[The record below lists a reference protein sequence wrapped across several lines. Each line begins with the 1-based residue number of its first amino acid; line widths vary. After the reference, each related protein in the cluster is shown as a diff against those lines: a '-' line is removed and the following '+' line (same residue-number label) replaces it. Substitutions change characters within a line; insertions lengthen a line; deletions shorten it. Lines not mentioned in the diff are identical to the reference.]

1 MLYTLLFW
9 RECLNPEEIEKWKTA
24 GKLARDALHFG
35 RNLIEAEKSMLNVTE
50 KIESFVKKHGG
61 ELAFPTNL
69 AVNNVGA
76 HWTPSSK
83 SSEIFCKGDVVK
95 LDVGVHIDGYIGD
108 NALTLE
114 IGTTNYTKMIEASR
128 EALNAAIN
136 VAVAGVNVGI
146 IGHAVQD
153 TIEKYGYRP
162 IANLTGHRIKR
173 YNLHSGVSIP
183 SIRERGGP
191 TLNNGDIVAI
201 EPFVTDGAGRV
212 GGKRNSNIYHLRQ
225 IRKVRDEKATELM
238 KEIQE
243 RYKGLPFA
251 ERWLHEFQDDATK
264 NLQKLMRAGI
274 VSYYPVL
281 DELGNGIVAQSEHT
295 LLITNNGNEVLTE

>member
-1 MLYTLLFW
+1 M
-9 RECLNPEEIEKWKTA
+9 NPEEIEKWKTA

-114 IGTTNYTKMIEASR
+114 IGTKNYTKMIEASR
-128 EALNAAIN
+128 GALNAAIN

-238 KEIQE
+238 KEIQD

>member
-1 MLYTLLFW
+1 
-9 RECLNPEEIEKWKTA
+9 LNPEEIEKWKTA

>member
-1 MLYTLLFW
+1 M
-9 RECLNPEEIEKWKTA
+9 NPEEIEKWKKA
-24 GKLARDALHFG
+24 GKLARDALHYG
-35 RNLIEAEKSMLNVTE
+35 KELIQNHSKMLEVTE
-50 KIESFVKKHGG
+50 KIEAYVIKNGG

-83 SSEIFCKGDVVK
+83 SDDVFNKGDIVK
-95 LDVGVHIDGYIGD
+95 LDVGVHIEGYIGD
-108 NALTLE
+108 NALTVE
-114 IGTTNYTKMIEASR
+114 IETNKYKKMIEASR
-128 EALNAAIN
+128 EALNAAID
-136 VAVAGVNVGI
+136 VAAAGVNVGI

-153 TIEKYGYRP
+153 KIEQYGYRP

-173 YNLHSGVSIP
+173 YNLHSGISIP
-183 SIRERGGP
+183 SVRERGGP
-191 TLNNGDIVAI
+191 SLSNGDIVAI

-238 KEIQE
+238 MEIQN

-251 ERWLHEFQDDATK
+251 ERWLHKIQDNAGK

-281 DELGNGIVAQSEHT
+281 DELGKGIVAQSEHT